1 MLDMHP
7 AFTYWCGRPASPTL
21 EQLIVKVL
29 EYHIVPPNLLTELT
43 LDGNKDW
50 TMDEAGVKKLTE
62 LTRLKFISMNDCDL
76 QKLNHFPDSLQELE
90 APELEAPE
98 PQRRREREL
107 GHRAE
112 DVRPRRTS
120 EGGHHKIMVVV
131 TCVKYMCFCRFLS
144 NIP

>member
-76 QKLNHFPDSLQELE
+76 QKLLE
-90 APELEAPE
+90 AGKL
-98 PQRRREREL
+98 RKSN
-107 GHRAE
+107 
-112 DVRPRRTS
+112 DV
-120 EGGHHKIMVVV
+120 
-131 TCVKYMCFCRFLS
+131 
-144 NIP
+144 